1 MNKILLLATLAAGP
15 ALGQPALT
23 DAGPFPSRVGPG
35 IAALD
40 TNHDGVVTREEALA
54 ASTARVDKLFA
65 TLDTDHDGT
74 LTQAEFDQARDQR
87 IARAQERAQERFKA
101 QDKNADGLLS
111 KEEVAGLP
119 MLAQRFDRL
128 DTNKDGQ
135 LSQEELRAGRPQR
148 R

>member
-1 MNKILLLATLAAGP
+1 MNKILLLAALAAGP

-23 DAGPFPSRVGPG
+23 DATPFPPHVGRG

-74 LTQAEFDQARDQR
+74 LTQAEFDQR

-119 MLAQRFDRL
+119 MLAQRFDQL